1 MRAGVVARQ
10 LSTAPSRRRQARTWL
25 FRQGRKTTV
34 GCLQPKT
41 SHGFFSVYFRRLSDG
56 GPDHP
61 RWVAAICPNC
71 HRHIHHGEAGPKLNE
86 ELAGK
91 IGALEMSV
99 G

>member
-1 MRAGVVARQ
+1 MQAGVVARQ
-10 LSTAPSRRRQARTWL
+10 LSTARSRSRQVRTGLFRRQ
-25 FRQGRKTTV
+25 RKTTM
-34 GCLQPKT
+34 GLQPKT
-41 SHGFFSVYFRRLSDG
+41 SHGFCSVYFRRLSDF

-71 HRHIHHGEAGPKLNE
+71 DRNIHNEKAGPKLNQ

-91 IGALEMSV
+91 IGALEMSA